1 MRIVQSTIDLPETT
15 WKAFATKYCSWTEK
29 VMTTDQSP
37 NVEIDNPITWQT
49 AIQTKYHTP
58 ILTDIADFNLDQTK
72 ADVQAKIQV
81 ANQELEQAKVAA
93 LAQANQVVTFI
104 VE

>member
-1 MRIVQSTIDLPETT
+1 MKIVQSTIDLPEEV

-58 ILTDIADFNLDQTK
+58 ILTDIADFNLEQIK
-72 ADVQAKIQV
+72 ADVLSKLQV
-81 ANQELEQAKVAA
+81 VNQEFEQAKAVA
-93 LAQANQVVTFI
+93 LQQAGQVITFL
-104 VE
+104 VQ